1 MALVVLVLTE
11 ELATVD
17 VSVSDVSEVLMAVL
31 DSLPLAVLAM

>member
-1 MALVVLVLTE
+1 MLVLLVLTE